1 MKEIQ
6 LGSKHPD
13 YNLAPEGFDQPLT
26 DQPQGKLETVS
37 YPSSTVGLTRQAVVY
52 TPPDY
57 ESGSPCS
64 VLYLL
69 HGIGGTEREWPDQG
83 SPQAIFDNLYAE
95 GKLARMIVVMP
106 NGRAMKDD
114 RAVGDIFDPER
125 VQAFATFEQD
135 LLVDLIPFIES
146 NYKVLTDRE
155 HRAIAGL
162 SMGGGQSLNFGLRHL
177 DRFAWVGAFSP
188 APNTYEPIALAPDP
202 SRVTDELSLLWISC
216 GEDDQLKYISDRT
229 HDYLTVH
236 QVPHIW
242 VEEIGGHDFT
252 VWKRDLYHFSQL
264 LFT

>member
-1 MKEIQ
+1 MKEMQ
-6 LGSKHPD
+6 PGPGKPD
-13 YNLAPEGFDQPLT
+13 YNLAPEGFDRPLAN
-26 DQPQGKLETVS
+26 QSQSKLETVS
-37 YPSSTVGLTRQAVVY
+37 YYSSTVGTTRRAVVY

-57 ESGSPCS
+57 ESGQPCS

-83 SPQAIFDNLYAE
+83 NPQAIFDHLYAE
-95 GKLARMIVVMP
+95 EKLARMIVVMP
-106 NGRAMKDD
+106 NGRAMTDD

-135 LLVDLIPFIES
+135 LLVDLIPFIET

-162 SMGGGQSLNFGLRHL
+162 SMGGGQALNFGLRHL
-177 DRFAWVGAFSP
+177 DRFAWIGAFSP
-188 APNTYEPIALAPDP
+188 APNTYEPAALAPHP
-202 SRVTDELSLLWISC
+202 SRLIEELSLLWISC

-229 HDYLTVH
+229 HDYLASH